1 MTWVVVANLVL
12 MPPLVQA
19 PGARFRWDVVLL
31 ALAALVLRV
40 IAFDRLGVDHFD
52 EGGYA
57 MSSAAIATGEAPRG
71 LYPLQHFL
79 SPPVFFGT
87 GAALMALFGTTS
99 AAILFGLSVAAG
111 VATVVAIYLIGRR
124 WFGRAAGGAAALALA
139 LSDFHILYSRA
150 GLTDA
155 LFLALFVMALGA
167 FARAEDRQSLG
178 AAALAGVLTGLAW
191 NTKYHGWL
199 AGAIAVAALLPALTV
214 AGSRER
220 KSLILRLV
228 LAGAIALALYI
239 PWVLYV
245 HGQPGGYGRL
255 TAEHTRFLKP
265 ASLVQ
270 NTLAQLRDQLYLE
283 GWTARLAPLA
293 LVGWIAVAHASAR
306 RAGTVVW
313 AVSLTILTLALG
325 ATAVL
330 GVLAIGGAI
339 LLLTRHGW
347 RWTPHWF
354 ALAFFGVFT
363 VLTPLYTPYP
373 RLLLPWLAAAALL
386 AGVTIEWL
394 VLTEFPA
401 RMRIAAPLTVVLV
414 AAVLLGARGVTPA
427 AVPWRPRDQLRVGA
441 EEVNRLAGGSD
452 PIVVLGEPGV
462 VFYLR
467 RLGREAWH
475 VDRPDDASRYVT
487 SGMPFYFVGGRYSR
501 SIKGPRSL
509 AAWMEQHPEG
519 VAAGVAHV
527 ADMSDVRLLDDF
539 SPNGA
544 RRFRREARDDY
555 DLRVYRVSRT
565 RP

>member
-12 MPPLVQA
+12 MPPHVQA
-19 PGARFRWDVVLL
+19 PGARLRWDVVLL
-31 ALAALVLRV
+31 ALATLVLRV
-40 IAFDRLGVDHFD
+40 IVFDRLGVDHFD

-57 MSSAAIATGEAPRG
+57 MSAAAIAAGEAPRG
-71 LYPLQHFL
+71 LYPLLHFL
-79 SPPVFFGT
+79 SPPLFFGA

-99 AAILFGLSVAAG
+99 ASTLFGLSVAAG
-111 VATVVAIYLIGRR
+111 VATVVAVYLVGRR
-124 WFGRAAGGAAALALA
+124 WFGRAAGGAAALAVA

-155 LFLALFVMALGA
+155 LFVALFVMALGA
-167 FARAEDRQSLG
+167 FARAEDRRSLG
-178 AAALAGVLTGLAW
+178 AAALAGLLTGLAW

-199 AGAIAVAALLPALTV
+199 AGAVAVAALLPAF
-214 AGSRER
+214 AAAAPRDR
-220 KSLILRLV
+220 RSLVLRLV
-228 LAGAIALALYI
+228 IAGAVALALYV

-245 HGQPGGYGRL
+245 DGQPGGYSRL
-255 TAEHTRFLKP
+255 TAEHASYLKP

-270 NTLAQLRDQLYLE
+270 NTLAQLRAQLYLE

-293 LVGWIAVAHASAR
+293 LVGWIAVVHASAR
-306 RAGTVVW
+306 RAGTLVW
-313 AVSLTILTLALG
+313 AASLTILTLALG

-330 GVLAIGGAI
+330 GMLAIGGAI
-339 LLLTRHGW
+339 ILVKRHGW

-363 VLTPLYTPYP
+363 LLTPLYTPYP

-386 AGVTIEWL
+386 AGVTVEWL
-394 VLTEFPA
+394 VLTEFPS
-401 RMRIAAPLTVVLV
+401 RVRIAALATVALVTVVLL
-414 AAVLLGARGVTPA
+414 ATRGVTPA

-441 EEVNRLAGGSD
+441 EEVNRLAGGSE

-475 VDRPDDASRYVT
+475 VDRPDDALRYVT
-487 SGMPFYFVGGRYSR
+487 SGMPFYFVGGLYSR
-501 SIKGPRSL
+501 RIKGPRSL

-519 VAAGVAHV
+519 VAAGIAHV
-527 ADMSDVRLLDDF
+527 GDMSDVRLLDDF

-565 RP
+565 LP

>member
-1 MTWVVVANLVL
+1 

-19 PGARFRWDVVLL
+19 PGARFRWEVVLL

-40 IAFDRLGVDHFD
+40 IAFDRLGIDHFD

-57 MSSAAIATGEAPRG
+57 MSSSAIATGEAPRG
-71 LYPLQHFL
+71 LYPLLHFL
-79 SPPVFFGT
+79 SPPLFFGT

-99 AAILFGLSVAAG
+99 AAILFGLSTAAG
-111 VATVVAIYLIGRR
+111 VATVVAVYLIGRR

-139 LSDFHILYSRA
+139 LSDFHILYSRT

-155 LFLALFVMALGA
+155 LFLALFVMALAA
-167 FARAEDRQSLG
+167 FARAEDRQTLG
-178 AAALAGVLTGLAW
+178 AAALAGLLTGLAW

-199 AGAIAVAALLPALTV
+199 AGAVAGAALLPAFAA
-214 AGSRER
+214 AGPRDR
-220 KSLILRLV
+220 RSLALRLV
-228 LAGAIALALYI
+228 IAGAIALALYI

-245 HGQPGGYGRL
+245 DGRPGGYGRL
-255 TAEHTRFLKP
+255 TAEHAAYLKP
-265 ASLVQ
+265 AALVQ
-270 NTLAQLRDQLYLE
+270 NALTQLRAQQYLE
-283 GWTARLAPLA
+283 GWTARIAPLVM
-293 LVGWIAVAHASAR
+293 VGWIVIVHASAR
-306 RAGTVVW
+306 RASSLAW
-313 AVSLTILTLALG
+313 AASLALLTLALG

-330 GVLAIGGAI
+330 GVLAFAGAI
-339 LLLTRHGW
+339 ILVKRHGW

-354 ALAFFGVFT
+354 ALAFFAVFT
-363 VLTPLYTPYP
+363 VLTPLYTPYA

-386 AGVTIEWL
+386 AGVAVEWL
-394 VLTEFPA
+394 VVTEFPA
-401 RMRIAAPLTVVLV
+401 RFRIASL
-414 AAVLLGARGVTPA
+414 AAVALGSGVLLATGGVTPA
-427 AVPWRPRDQLRVGA
+427 AAPWRPRDQLRVGA

-487 SGMPFYFVGGRYSR
+487 AGMPFYFVGGLYSR
-501 SIKGPRSL
+501 RIKGPRSL
-509 AAWMEQHPEG
+509 AAWLEQHPEG
-519 VAAGVAHV
+519 IAAGIAHV

-565 RP
+565 LP